1 MRISWILIREG
12 TFEKDL
18 PISLEGTQNSNG
30 IVAEYF
36 IKYADNYGLTKDKD
50 NL

>member
-30 IVAEYF
+30 IIAEIF
-36 IKYADNYGLTKDKD
+36 IKYTDSNRLTKDKD